1 MAGGWRRWFTGSPQ
15 IDPATDALERMNAAY
30 LDMEQRQSIVE
41 KGVTAAR
48 EFFPAVDLS
57 REWSPVQARCNAVTD
72 QFVRAGADPGPAPRT
87 TYDRVGM
94 AAVEAARAVDGF
106 YESHRQRLTE
116 AQSLLSTL
124 PTITAAATETGIT
137 ALQRMVSEEDR
148 FGGYASVR
156 EAATALD
163 AALTRLDAAGRPG
176 AQRDAAT
183 AVREQAAALQRALDA
198 APARE
203 SEAAKT
209 LTSVRTRLSAVRHR
223 AERVRPTFSELL
235 REFNEAS
242 SRDLVDNERR
252 ALTLVAAADA
262 EVSEAATAGTS
273 GDPEAALR
281 LVTSARAKLTE
292 AEQLV
297 DAVTDRLRLLREVR
311 SDPAAKANAVRFRLR
326 DAQRLVVSRGLV
338 PEWGSVLDA
347 QVDRID
353 RITEQLTGRHPDY
366 WTYLQSLDSVGEFVS
381 GVVTRI
387 RHQPAK

>member
-1 MAGGWRRWFTGSPQ
+1 MSARVVHADCLTALRDLPDASIDAVVTGS
-15 IDPATDALERMNAAY
+15 
-30 LDMEQRQSIVE
+30 V
-41 KGVTAAR
+41 
-48 EFFPAVDLS
+48 
-57 REWSPVQARCNAVTD
+57 
-72 QFVRAGADPGPAPRT
+72 
-87 TYDRVGM
+87 VGI
-94 AAVEAARAVDGF
+94 A
-106 YESHRQRLTE
+106 
-116 AQSLLSTL
+116 
-124 PTITAAATETGIT
+124 ETGTIV
-137 ALQRMVSEEDR
+137 LES
-148 FGGYASVR
+148 GG
-156 EAATALD
+156 LC
-163 AALTRLDAAGRPG
+163 G
-176 AQRDAAT
+176 
-183 AVREQAAALQRALDA
+183 
-198 APARE
+198 
-203 SEAAKT
+203 
-209 LTSVRTRLSAVRHR
+209 
-223 AERVRPTFSELL
+223 
-235 REFNEAS
+235 
-242 SRDLVDNERR
+242 RR
-252 ALTLVAAADA
+252 ALTLVAAADT
-262 EVSEAATAGTS
+262 EVSEAATAGAS